1 MELSQQ
7 AKINAAELAATTVS
21 EDDPDLS
28 TGTVMV
34 DGGSAPINAY
44 VAYPASAIRSP
55 GILVIHARYGLEPH
69 FRDLA
74 RRLAKVGYAAM
85 TPDLL
90 SPLGGAASFPDHNV
104 AATALET
111 RSPDDQDE
119 DLHACL
125 DQLGNLDGVDADR
138 LGVLGFCAGGTLTW
152 RMVTKEPRL
161 GAAVAFYGSYPA
173 LEDVPKIQ
181 APVLAIYGGLDE
193 RINAGIPEISK
204 AMADAGKVFEMEI
217 YDGAKHG
224 FHNDQNHNGNYHPEA
239 APAAWRR
246 ATGWFDHWLR

>member
-7 AKINAAELAATTVS
+7 ERNKAAELAATTVS
-21 EDDPDLS
+21 ENDPELS
-28 TGTVMV
+28 TSTLILEGAA
-34 DGGSAPINAY
+34 SPINTYFAH
-44 VAYPASAIRSP
+44 PATGCSP

-74 RRLAKVGYAAM
+74 RRLAKAGFAAIA
-85 TPDLL
+85 PDLL
-90 SPLGGAASFPDHNV
+90 SPFGGAASFPDHN
-104 AATALET
+104 AAASALET

-125 DQLGNLDGVDADR
+125 EQLGKLDGVDADR

-161 GAAVAFYGSYPA
+161 GAAVPFYGSYPP
-173 LEDVPKIQ
+173 LQDVPKIH

-193 RINAGIPEISK
+193 RINAGIPAISK
-204 AMADAGKVFEMEI
+204 AMADEEKVFEMEI

-239 APAAWRR
+239 APAAWLR
-246 ATGWFDHWLR
+246 ATGWFDRWLC